1 MDIDVTPSATP
12 EVSIDRLDINMPNQK
27 RFKREDTNTK
37 NYFTEVKR
45 VLLNNLDEIR
55 LCKLHVLSFHTKYR
69 KELRGNYI
77 RADPVFDAWMCVLG
91 KNRPQFDVVE
101 FKRTN
106 PSVLKKI
113 EELRKTLHVSLGLIK
128 EDEKKR

>member
-1 MDIDVTPSATP
+1 MDIDVTPSETP

-55 LCKLHVLSFHTKYR
+55 LSKLHVLSFQSKYR
-69 KELRGNYI
+69 RELRGNYVK
-77 RADPVFDAWMCVLG
+77 ADPVSDAWMCVLG
-91 KNRPQFDVVE
+91 KKRPQFDVVE
-101 FKRTN
+101 FKRMN
-106 PSVLKKI
+106 PSVLTKI
-113 EELRKTLHVSLGLIK
+113 EELRKTLRVSLGLIK
-128 EDEKKR
+128 EDEKKS